1 MIITV
6 WILTFWFA
14 RTGANSLQTSTNH
27 DFREPISVEG
37 PYGKVILYF
46 SSISLGWDRELKEA
60 N

>member
-1 MIITV
+1 MV
-6 WILTFWFA
+6 LTLWFA
-14 RTGANSLQTSTNH
+14 RNGANSLQISTNH

-46 SSISLGWDRELKEA
+46 SSISLGWDRELKES